1 MRDQGQMGYI
11 VKPWVRHKQNR
22 KRNGLT
28 QVMFWRGV
36 GWGGGWV
43 VCVCVCW
50 GMCVSGWETRKA
62 EEKTSQLP
70 RPILKIMVLQASI
83 TILSQTESA
92 GRERFVSGP
101 RQRVIYAWS

>member
-1 MRDQGQMGYI
+1 MRDQGQIGYV
-11 VKPWVRHKQNR
+11 VKPWIKHKQNK

-28 QVMFWRGV
+28 QVMFWCGV
-36 GWGGGWV
+36 GWSEGWGR
-43 VCVCVCW
+43 VCV
-50 GMCVSGWETRKA
+50 CVSGWETRK
-62 EEKTSQLP
+62 ERRENYQVP
-70 RPILKIMVLQASI
+70 RPILKIMILQAPI